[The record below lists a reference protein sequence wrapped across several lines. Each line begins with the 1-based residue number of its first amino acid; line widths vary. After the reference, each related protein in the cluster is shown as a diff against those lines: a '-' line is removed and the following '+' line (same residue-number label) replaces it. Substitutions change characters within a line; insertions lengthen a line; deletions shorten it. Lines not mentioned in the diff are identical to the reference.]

1 MKEIF
6 LQLVLLLVC
15 IWINSYHHSR
25 KCHNFDIKGR
35 YNILYSSYIREYMK
49 CSYRGVIMVSM
60 QGSWESR
67 IIILKLA
74 IFFIQ
79 KKPVLAGV

>member
-1 MKEIF
+1 
-6 LQLVLLLVC
+6 
-15 IWINSYHHSR
+15 
-25 KCHNFDIKGR
+25 
-35 YNILYSSYIREYMK
+35 MK

>member
-1 MKEIF
+1 
-6 LQLVLLLVC
+6 
-15 IWINSYHHSR
+15 
-25 KCHNFDIKGR
+25 
-35 YNILYSSYIREYMK
+35 
-49 CSYRGVIMVSM
+49 MVSM

-79 KKPVLAGV
+79 KKPVLAGVWVQVTQPSKSFSE

>member
-35 YNILYSSYIREYMK
+35 YNILYSTYIREYMK
-49 CSYRGVIMVSM
+49 CSYNNGFNAGELGEQDYYSQVGNFFHSDKTCPGV
-60 QGSWESR
+60 
-67 IIILKLA
+67 
-74 IFFIQ
+74 
-79 KKPVLAGV
+79 